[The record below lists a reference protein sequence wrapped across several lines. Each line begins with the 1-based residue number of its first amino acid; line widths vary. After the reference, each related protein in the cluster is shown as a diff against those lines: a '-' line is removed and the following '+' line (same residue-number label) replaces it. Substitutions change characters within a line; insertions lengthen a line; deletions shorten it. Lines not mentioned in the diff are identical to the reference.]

1 MAEPVYRICPGCS
14 ESRPL
19 FMFYSRDRVF
29 GGNMTRSYSKKCKQ
43 CMIQMAVANKLEKR
57 IAAVM
62 DAADATPSPTNS
74 AQ

>member
-1 MAEPVYRICPGCS
+1 
-14 ESRPL
+14 
-19 FMFYSRDRVF
+19 
-29 GGNMTRSYSKKCKQ
+29 MTRSYSKKCKQ